1 MSLDLIVTNFFETCT
16 ATCLPRAVAR
26 SPQLTPS
33 MLPRRESAQTS
44 RTERRRLKR
53 RPRAHTRKRQ
63 GSNLQWAL
71 PQLDARSVCRFS
83 IPSRR
88 LFSFPRPVT
97 EEAISA
103 HHTRLHNGIRQGPRQ
118 ARQGHP
124 RPRPYRYVHLAEQRQ
139 SSIVRREKESGKSL
153 LERGGART
161 WEKTFWT
168 TRTRPW
174 RIARLAE
181 QITDAS
187 FATQALAVVLPR
199 SALSSWTTLP
209 VPSSVTSR
217 VPVRFSRPC
226 RRCAS
231 ASINFNH

>member
-1 MSLDLIVTNFFETCT
+1 MSLDLIVSNFFETCT

-33 MLPRRESAQTS
+33 LLPRHEPGTDLKNGKTS
-44 RTERRRLKR
+44 VKAPTEGTHAKAPRLEFAVGAPPVRRSLRVQILD
-53 RPRAHTRKRQ
+53 
-63 GSNLQWAL
+63 
-71 PQLDARSVCRFS
+71 PQST
-83 IPSRR
+83 P
-88 LFSFPRPVT
+88 FSFPRPVT

-139 SSIVRREKESGKSL
+139 SSIVRREKQSGKGL

-161 WEKTFWT
+161 REKTLWT

-174 RIARLAE
+174 RIARFAE
-181 QITDAS
+181 QIADAS

-231 ASINFNH
+231 ASVNLNH